1 MSALSNYA
9 KESRDEFKKIK
20 WPTRETTIQYSLI
33 VILSV
38 VIATIVFGLVDF
50 GLSKLF
56 TQLFIRG

>member
-1 MSALSNYA
+1 MSSFINYIR
-9 KESRDEFKKIK
+9 ESRDELRKIK
-20 WPTRETTIQYSLI
+20 WPTREITVQYSLI

-38 VIATIVFGLVDF
+38 TAATIVFGIMDF

>member
-1 MSALSNYA
+1 MNAFVNYIR
-9 KESRDEFKKIK
+9 ESRDELRKIK
-20 WPTRETTIQYSLI
+20 WPTRETTVQYSLI

-38 VIATIVFGLVDF
+38 TAATIVFGVIDF